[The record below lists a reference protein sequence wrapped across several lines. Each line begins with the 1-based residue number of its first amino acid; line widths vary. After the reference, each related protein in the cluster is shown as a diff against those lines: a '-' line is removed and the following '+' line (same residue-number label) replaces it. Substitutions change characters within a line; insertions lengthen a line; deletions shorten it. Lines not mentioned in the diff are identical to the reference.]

1 MDVNV
6 LVSYQVRLKP
16 DELML
21 NAIRFFYSEE
31 ELLQYINNENL
42 KLEFENDFH
51 GKSIIESLMNLIK
64 EYLSGKKVDF
74 ISEISKLNVKLELKT
89 KFCTEFSQKVIQEVL
104 KIKFGETSTYST
116 IGDRIG
122 SKAYRAVG
130 NVLRS
135 NPIPLIVP
143 CHRVIQKHGGLGGF
157 MGSTDNG
164 LPQQLKKNLL
174 KLEGVK
180 INL

>member
-16 DELML
+16 DELVL

-74 ISEISKLNVKLELKT
+74 FSEISNLNIELDLKN
-89 KFCTEFSQKVIQEVL
+89 KFFTDFSQKVIHEVL
-104 KIKFGETSTYST
+104 KIKYGETSTYSE
-116 IGDRIG
+116 IGDGIG

-130 NVLRS
+130 NVLRT
-135 NPIPLIVP
+135 NPIPLIIP
-143 CHRVIQKHGGLGGF
+143 CHRVISSDGSLGGF
-157 MGSTDNG
+157 TGG
-164 LPQQLKKNLL
+164 LDIKKRLL
-174 KLEGVK
+174 AIEGYKDLAVE
-180 INL
+180 